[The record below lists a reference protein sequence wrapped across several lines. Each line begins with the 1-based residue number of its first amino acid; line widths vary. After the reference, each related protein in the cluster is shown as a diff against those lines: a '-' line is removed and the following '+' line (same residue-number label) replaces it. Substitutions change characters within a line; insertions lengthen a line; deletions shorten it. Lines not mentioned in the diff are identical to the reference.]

1 MYGISQKPYNILLI
15 TSKTMAVN
23 ILKADVGWILR
34 SSDSGSSGGLTKG
47 SGAGVSIPSSKDV
60 VEFLTA
66 IDKASSGTR
75 YDFTRSD
82 GAPMKA
88 YPSEKRPGGIV
99 IERAGG
105 NWVRVGANEAAQLRM
120 LLMRGTR

>member
-1 MYGISQKPYNILLI
+1 
-15 TSKTMAVN
+15 MAVD
-23 ILKADVGWILR
+23 IKKADGGWILR
-34 SSDSGSSGGLTKG
+34 SSDAGSSGGLTKG

-66 IDKASSGTR
+66 IDKASSGKR

-99 IERAGG
+99 IERSSG
-105 NWVRVGANEAAQLRM
+105 NWVRFGANETTQLRM
-120 LLMRGTR
+120 LLMRGTV